1 MKFQYAFTLIE
12 LLAKRKRGFTLIEL
26 LVVISI
32 IALLIAILLPA
43 LSGAR
48 ESARS
53 LQNMTQTRGIQQGV
67 YIMSQSNKGWYP
79 GVNKL
84 VPGNANKTWTAAS
97 EMPGNWTRSDPAGQY
112 PEARWILMMD
122 DDAFTPEYA
131 ISPSETNPNVV
142 EWDINDTFNPHDN
155 QYIASFG
162 LSALFTTQNGQ
173 NVANGRTGEWRDT
186 ANSRAVV
193 VSDRLTG
200 GTFSAPQSH
209 QSLWS
214 DNGWRGSITFNDN
227 HVEFSDTSE
236 IEDTKYVDTEAF
248 LPDNIFGQ
256 FGGADQ
262 NVPTY
267 MLSDANAYQVIHG
280 NNTPAMQP

>member
-1 MKFQYAFTLIE
+1 MKRLHA
-12 LLAKRKRGFTLIEL
+12 FTLIEL

-43 LSGAR
+43 LSSAR

-67 YIMSQSNKGWYP
+67 FILSQSNKGWYP

-84 VPGNANKTWTAAS
+84 VQGSGAETWTAAAD
-97 EMPGNWTRSDPAGQY
+97 MPGNWTPTSAAGQF

-131 ISPSETNPNVV
+131 ISPAETNPNVT
-142 EWDINDTFNPHDN
+142 EWDIANTYTPFDN
-155 QYIASFG
+155 QYVSSFG
-162 LSALFTTQNGQ
+162 LSALFTNLAGADF
-173 NVANGRTGEWRDT
+173 VANGRTGEWRDT

-193 VSDRLTG
+193 VSDRLTSG
-200 GTFSAPQSH
+200 SIGMPQTH

-214 DNGWRGSITFNDN
+214 ENGWRGSITFNDN

-236 IEDTKYVDTEAF
+236 IEDTKYVKVSAV

-256 FGGADQ
+256 FAGSDQ

-267 MLSDANAYQVIHG
+267 MTADANAYQVVHG
-280 NNTPAMQP
+280 NNNPLMQP